1 MGHSREESGSCR
13 GPREQERPGR
23 GWRPTQED
31 KLLSE
36 LLSGATPATSASL
49 HEGAAPGPAPS
60 ERPVSLTPSDAP
72 ATLRGA
78 GAAGP
83 SPGAPLEPPCPA
95 HPACSPPPL
104 KGRWGYPEAPAR
116 GTLPGGEPGGD
127 EGRGPGSE
135 RGRTQRWRRQRP
147 AAPGRSAPPAEHRHT
162 GAEPSGAHLPRPGG
176 SCATPPL
183 RAKEQGG
190 PALKA
195 QGQDWGARGGG
206 RWPAAP
212 WGSERQRPRGGEGDA
227 PSPELRWGPRG
238 AEETL
243 RGEGRVSP
251 GPPPPLPAGAPHK
264 LTHRRPLLQPSAHFG
279 STGFEQATHAV

>member
-1 MGHSREESGSCR
+1 MPPWSRRVQPTQPAARLLSRADGGTQRRPPVARCREESREETRAGDLGVNGDGHR
-13 GPREQERPGR
+13 G
-23 GWRPTQED
+23 
-31 KLLSE
+31 
-36 LLSGATPATSASL
+36 
-49 HEGAAPGPAPS
+49 
-60 ERPVSLTPSDAP
+60 
-72 ATLRGA
+72 
-78 GAAGP
+78 
-83 SPGAPLEPPCPA
+83 
-95 HPACSPPPL
+95 
-104 KGRWGYPEAPAR
+104 
-116 GTLPGGEPGGD
+116 GGG
-127 EGRGPGSE
+127 
-135 RGRTQRWRRQRP
+135 
-147 AAPGRSAPPAEHRHT
+147 SAPPAEHRHT

-251 GPPPPLPAGAPHK
+251 GPPPPLPAGAPAQ
-264 LTHRRPLLQPSAHFG
+264 TNP
-279 STGFEQATHAV
+279 QAASPAALGPFRFYRF

>member
-1 MGHSREESGSCR
+1 MPPWSRRVQPTQPAARLLSRADGGTQRRPPAARCREETR
-13 GPREQERPGR
+13 
-23 GWRPTQED
+23 
-31 KLLSE
+31 
-36 LLSGATPATSASL
+36 
-49 HEGAAPGPAPS
+49 
-60 ERPVSLTPSDAP
+60 
-72 ATLRGA
+72 A
-78 GAAGP
+78 GDLGV
-83 SPGAPLEPPCPA
+83 
-95 HPACSPPPL
+95 
-104 KGRWGYPEAPAR
+104 KG
-116 GTLPGGEPGGD
+116 GGVT
-127 EGRGPGSE
+127 
-135 RGRTQRWRRQRP
+135 RTQRWRRQRP

-264 LTHRRPLLQPSAHFG
+264 LIHRRPLLQPSAHFG

>member
-1 MGHSREESGSCR
+1 MSS
-13 GPREQERPGR
+13 PP
-23 GWRPTQED
+23 
-31 KLLSE
+31 
-36 LLSGATPATSASL
+36 SL
-49 HEGAAPGPAPS
+49 Q
-60 ERPVSLTPSDAP
+60 
-72 ATLRGA
+72 
-78 GAAGP
+78 
-83 SPGAPLEPPCPA
+83 
-95 HPACSPPPL
+95 PPPL
-104 KGRWGYPEAPAR
+104 EGRWGYPEAPAR

-243 RGEGRVSP
+243 RGGGESLSWATASP
-251 GPPPPLPAGAPHK
+251 PRRGSAQTNPQAASPAALGPF
-264 LTHRRPLLQPSAHFG
+264 RFYRF
-279 STGFEQATHAV
+279 

>member
-13 GPREQERPGR
+13 GPQEQERPGR

-49 HEGAAPGPAPS
+49 REGAAPGPAPS
-60 ERPVSLTPSDAP
+60 EQPVSLTPSDAP

-104 KGRWGYPEAPAR
+104 EGRWGYPEAPAR

-135 RGRTQRWRRQRP
+135 RDG
-147 AAPGRSAPPAEHRHT
+147 H
-162 GAEPSGAHLPRPGG
+162 
-176 SCATPPL
+176 
-183 RAKEQGG
+183 
-190 PALKA
+190 
-195 QGQDWGARGGG
+195 RGGG
-206 RWPAAP
+206 GSAP
-212 WGSERQRPRGGEGDA
+212 RLLEGAPRPLSTATRAPSRQVLTSRGLEVRVPPRRSGPKNREGRLSKPRGRTGAPGEGAAGPQPHGDQ
-227 PSPELRWGPRG
+227 SGKDPEG
-238 AEETL
+238 ARATL
-243 RGEGRVSP
+243 
-251 GPPPPLPAGAPHK
+251 PPPSCDGA
-264 LTHRRPLLQPSAHFG
+264 LGEQRRH
-279 STGFEQATHAV
+279 